1 MANRLDKKNSIFFRS
16 VIAAAVILI
25 GLMTVTFWRLQHPD
39 EPQYFAVQIENGQK
53 QFTRLQSFSGRIFT
67 REDLLLW
74 VQEVVGNIYTFN
86 AVTYKQRFNDILAND
101 FTADGASSF
110 RQALDSSQ
118 LLKQVT
124 TQQLNVTGIV
134 SGQPVILKEGQLM
147 GRYTWKIQMP
157 VLLTFE
163 SASQTTVQ
171 SAIVTILVV
180 NIPTSD
186 SPQAVAIQDFWS
198 QSY

>member
-16 VIAAAVILI
+16 VIAAAIILI
-25 GLMTVTFWRLQHPD
+25 GLMTVTFWRLQRPE

-53 QFTRLQSFSGRIFT
+53 QFTRLQHFSGRLFS

-74 VQEVVGNIYTFN
+74 VQEVVGNLYTFN
-86 AVTYKQRFNDILAND
+86 AVTYKQRFNDILSND
-101 FTADGASSF
+101 FTSDGANSF
-110 RQALDSSQ
+110 RQALDNSQ

-134 SGQPVILKEGQLM
+134 SGQPVILKQGQLM

-171 SAIVTILVV
+171 KAIVTILIV
-180 NIPTSD
+180 NVPTSD